1 MDAHRKPSVLF
12 WAAVAAA
19 VAMVIGGL
27 GPWTTTLH
35 FSTSGTESDGWV
47 MIATGAFVG
56 AHLAWAHARGFS
68 GKGTAAGL
76 LLGGGIVAATA
87 VYDLSDISAAAN
99 GSHAGFL
106 QDVLSPGWG
115 IYVSLAAG
123 VALAILALAVLAG
136 EVMFDPVPDE
146 PVGAQPA

>member
-1 MDAHRKPSVLF
+1 MHHRHKPSVLF

-19 VAMVIGGL
+19 AAMVVGGF

-35 FSTSGTESDGWV
+35 FSTNGTESDGWV
-47 MIATGAFVG
+47 MISTGAFVG
-56 AHLAWAHARGFS
+56 AQLAWTHARSFS

-76 LLGGGIVAATA
+76 LLAGGIVAVTA
-87 VYDLSDISAAAN
+87 VYDLSDISAVAN
-99 GSHAGFL
+99 GSEPAFL

-115 IYVSLAAG
+115 IYLSLAAG
-123 VALAILALAVLAG
+123 VALSILALAILAG

-146 PVGAQPA
+146 PIGA

>member
-1 MDAHRKPSVLF
+1 MHHPRKPSLLF

-19 VAMVIGGL
+19 AAMVVGGL

-35 FSTSGTESDGWV
+35 FSTNGTDSDGWV

-56 AHLAWAHARGFS
+56 AHLAWTHTRSFS

-76 LLGGGIVAATA
+76 LLAGGIVAATA
-87 VYDLSDISAAAN
+87 VYDITDISAIAN
-99 GSHAGFL
+99 GSEPAFL
-106 QDVLSPGWG
+106 QDVLNPGWG

-123 VALAILALAVLAG
+123 VALSILALAVLAG

-146 PVGAQPA
+146 PVGA

>member
-1 MDAHRKPSVLF
+1 MHHRHKPSVLF
-12 WAAVAAA
+12 WAAAAA
-19 VAMVIGGL
+19 AAAMVRGGL

-35 FSTSGTESDGWV
+35 FSTNGTEYDGWV
-47 MIATGAFVG
+47 MIAAGVFVA
-56 AHLAWAHARGFS
+56 AHLAWIRTRSLS

-76 LLGGGIVAATA
+76 LLAGGIVAATA
-87 VYDLSDISAAAN
+87 VYDISDISAIANRSEAA
-99 GSHAGFL
+99 FL

-123 VALAILALAVLAG
+123 VALSILALAVLAG

-146 PVGAQPA
+146 PFGA

>member
-1 MDAHRKPSVLF
+1 MHHRHKPSVLF

-19 VAMVIGGL
+19 AAMVVGGL

-35 FSTSGTESDGWV
+35 FSANGTDSDGWV
-47 MIATGAFVG
+47 MIASGAFVG
-56 AHLAWAHARGFS
+56 AHLAWTHARSVS

-76 LLGGGIVAATA
+76 LLAGGIVAVTA
-87 VYDLSDISAAAN
+87 IYDLSDISAIAN
-99 GSHAGFL
+99 RSEPAFL

-123 VALAILALAVLAG
+123 VALSILALAILAG
-136 EVMFDPVPDE
+136 EVMFDRVSDE
-146 PVGAQPA
+146 PVGA